1 MRDNIYHEI
10 ADKESGDFLFFPL
23 SLSLALFLFSIFLS
37 LSRALPCS
45 LFFFHSFSLS
55 LSFFSLYFTCGVS
68 RAAPTHRYAC
78 TSRATDRAR
87 ASKSNASDTPGSRSF
102 LRSYS
107 HTSSFLARALSLSHS
122 SGLSLSVYLVVSLS
136 LLPSPLDT
144 HSFTA
149 SFVLFFSV
157 SLSRSLPP
165 ACRRLPR
172 SLPSP
177 LLRGQGTTIFLRCY
191 PTSPPPPLYIR
202 HHLLLL
208 VFLLS
213 VTQILRPSRS
223 VFQKCSPSRSRFVLA
238 FRSMLLRLLQFNLIR
253 QNPSSIIEAVSGKSI
268 YGGTRSPLGDLL
280 VGSNN
285 ISRPPLVLL

>member
-23 SLSLALFLFSIFLS
+23 SLSRSFLFSIFLS

-55 LSFFSLYFTCGVS
+55 LSFFSFYFTCGVS

-165 ACRRLPR
+165 AYRRLPR

-191 PTSPPPPLYIR
+191 PTSPLPPLYIR
-202 HHLLLL
+202 HHLLL

-223 VFQKCSPSRSRFVLA
+223 VFQKCSPSRSRFVLV

-253 QNPSSIIEAVSGKSI
+253 QNLSSIIETVSGKSI
-268 YGGTRSPLGDLL
+268 YGGTRSLLGDLL

-285 ISRPPLVLL
+285 ISRPLLVLL